1 MPASGCANWKDDEV
15 GSNKESNNKEKVR
28 SALLTQLSIANN
40 AHEVQLVEQKLEV
53 LEKFDED

>member
-1 MPASGCANWKDDEV
+1 MSASGCANWKDDEV
-15 GSNKESNNKEKVR
+15 NNNKEQVR

-40 AHEVQLVEQKLEV
+40 AHEVQLVEQKLGV